1 MIEGG
6 NEKIYEI
13 NRNFRNEGVSSKH
26 NPEFTMIE
34 FYQTYS
40 NYLDMMDL
48 TEDLLKNVVSSVK
61 RQINY
66 KLSRTR
72 S

>member
-1 MIEGG
+1 
-6 NEKIYEI
+6 
-13 NRNFRNEGVSSKH
+13 
-26 NPEFTMIE
+26 MIE

-61 RQINY
+61 EKINY
-66 KLSRTR
+66 KLSRAR